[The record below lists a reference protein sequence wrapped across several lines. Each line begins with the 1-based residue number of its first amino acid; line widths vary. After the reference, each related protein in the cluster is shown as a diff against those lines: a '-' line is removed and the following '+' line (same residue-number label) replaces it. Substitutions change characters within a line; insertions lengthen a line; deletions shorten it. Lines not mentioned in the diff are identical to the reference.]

1 MDTNTKQIVEKI
13 KKLPHVTDARLWEGF
28 GKCRIYIDTEKWNG
42 GKNWNNGLG
51 YWGMYIDVDA
61 GTLSLG
67 SEAGAKTRKKL
78 AETVE
83 KIKELAL
90 LLR

>member
-1 MDTNTKQIVEKI
+1 MTIDQIIDEI
-13 KKLPHVTDARLWEGF
+13 RDLPHVTDARLWEGF
-28 GKCRIYIDTEKWNG
+28 EACRIYIDTEKWNG
-42 GKNWNNGLG
+42 GRHWNGGVG
-51 YWGMYIDVDA
+51 YSGMYIDA
-61 GTLSLG
+61 LTGNLYLG
-67 SEAGAKTRKKL
+67 HEAGAKTRKKL